1 MIMNAR
7 WRWPFRWLMCSAEST
22 AIVTATMMVTTAI
35 NILWIVIVTARDT
48 NVNTEIMTWT
58 AWTAWKAWKAWT
70 AWTKMNFKEPIR
82 RQHTVVGA
90 VTTTATA
97 TTKAAENTAMV
108 AVKSTTRTTGS
119 AIKRLKSTKLSQ
131 PTDMMKNI

>member
-58 AWTAWKAWKAWT
+58 AWTAWKAWT
-70 AWTKMNFKEPIR
+70 AWTGMKLTIEIR
-82 RQHTVVGA
+82 HTVVGA

-97 TTKAAENTAMV
+97 TTKAAENTAV
-108 AVKSTTRTTGS
+108 IAVKSTTRTTGS

-131 PTDMMKNI
+131 PTDMMKKI